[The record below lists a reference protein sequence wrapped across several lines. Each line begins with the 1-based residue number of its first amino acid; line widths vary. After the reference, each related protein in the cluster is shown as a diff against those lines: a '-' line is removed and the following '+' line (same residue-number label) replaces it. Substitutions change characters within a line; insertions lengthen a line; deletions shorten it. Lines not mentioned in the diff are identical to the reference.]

1 MKRWV
6 QHIHFTG
13 IGGIGMSGIAELLHN
28 QGFSVQGSD
37 AVESANVVRLRS
49 LGIHVS
55 IGHQAGQLG
64 QAEVVVV
71 SSAITSDNPEL
82 AEATGRNIPVIPRAE
97 MLAEL
102 MRMKQ
107 GIAVAGSHGK
117 TTITSLI
124 AHGME
129 TAGLD
134 PTYVIGGR
142 LIAGGGNARL
152 GDSPWLVA
160 EADESDGSFLLLAP
174 TIAVV
179 SNIDPE
185 HLDHYGDFEHLMDAF
200 RQFTASVPFYGRAV
214 LHHEHPNVALL
225 RDTLHKPVITYG
237 RSPQADLHLL
247 DTTNSGD
254 TTLNS
259 GELKIVSPEL
269 VQKGKWGQRITVG
282 LADGGVFGEF
292 FLPMPGMHNAEN
304 ALAAIAVLR
313 ELDVNA
319 DTIRQALHSFEGIQR
334 RFQCAQLGRGMLV
347 DDYAHHP
354 CEIMATLATA
364 RVCWPDEPLLVLFQP
379 HRYSRSRDLM
389 DEFLGAFDAA
399 AEVVLLPIYAASE
412 NPIEGIS
419 SETMA
424 AGMKKRGHRNVRC
437 CAGLDEARHIA
448 SKALAAGRT
457 VLLLG
462 AGSIGALG
470 MELRQNEAWGQVLNR
485 ARIKI

>member
-37 AVESANVVRLRS
+37 MAESANVERLRS
-49 LGIHVS
+49 LGIHVF

-71 SSAITSDNPEL
+71 SSAIADGNPEL
-82 AEATGRNIPVIPRAE
+82 AEAHEHGIPVIPRAE

-102 MRMKQ
+102 MRMKE

-142 LIAGGGNARL
+142 LMASGGNARL
-152 GDSPWLVA
+152 GDSPWLVV
-160 EADESDGSFLLLAP
+160 EADESDGSFLRLTP

-179 SNIDPE
+179 SNIDSE

-200 RQFTASVPFYGRAV
+200 RQFTGSVPFYGRAI

-225 RDTLHKPVITYG
+225 RDVLHKPVITYG
-237 RSPQADLHLL
+237 RSPQADIHLL
-247 DTTNSGD
+247 DIRPERMGQHISVSRAN
-254 TTLNS
+254 
-259 GELKIVSPEL
+259 GES
-269 VQKGKWGQRITVG
+269 
-282 LADGGVFGEF
+282 FGEF
-292 FLPMPGMHNAEN
+292 FLPMPGIHNAEN

-313 ELDVNA
+313 ELDVDA
-319 DTIRQALHSFEGIQR
+319 ETIRQALHSFEGIQR
-334 RFQCAQLGRGMLV
+334 RFQCTWLGRGILV

-364 RVCWPDEPLLVLFQP
+364 RTCWPDEPLLVLFQP

-389 DEFLGAFDAA
+389 DEFLGAFDEA
-399 AEVVLLPIYAASE
+399 AEVVLLPIYAAGE
-412 NPIEGIS
+412 NLIEGIS
-419 SETMA
+419 SEAMA
-424 AGMKKRGHRNVRC
+424 VGMKKRGHRNVRC
-437 CAGLDEARHIA
+437 CAGLDEARDIA
-448 SKALAAGRT
+448 RASLAVGRT
-457 VLLLG
+457 VMLLG
-462 AGSIGALG
+462 AGSIGSLA
-470 MELRQNEAWGQVLNR
+470 MELRQSLREKA
-485 ARIKI
+485 A

>member
-1 MKRWV
+1 MKRRV

-28 QGFSVQGSD
+28 QGFVVQGSD
-37 AVESANVVRLRS
+37 AAESANVERLRS
-49 LGIHVS
+49 FGMHVF
-55 IGHQAGQLG
+55 IGHQTGQLG

-71 SSAITSDNPEL
+71 SSAIAQDNPEI
-82 AEATGRNIPVIPRAE
+82 AEAHERGIPVIPRAE

-124 AHGME
+124 AHAME

-142 LIAGGGNARL
+142 LMASGGNARL
-152 GDSPWLVA
+152 GESPWLVA

-200 RQFTASVPFYGRAV
+200 RQFTANVPFYGRVV

-225 RDTLHKPVITYG
+225 RDTLRKPLITYG
-237 RSPQADLHLL
+237 QSPQADIHLL
-247 DTTNSGD
+247 DTQPQR
-254 TTLNS
+254 L
-259 GELKIVSPEL
+259 
-269 VQKGKWGQRITVG
+269 GQQINVG
-282 LADGGVFGEF
+282 LANGEVFGEF

-313 ELDVNA
+313 ELDVDV
-319 DTIRQALHSFEGIQR
+319 DTIRRALHSFEGIQR
-334 RFQCAQLGRGMLV
+334 RFQCTRIGRGVLV

-364 RVCWPDEPLLVLFQP
+364 RTCWPDEPLLVLFQP
-379 HRYSRSRDLM
+379 HRYTRCRDLM

-412 NPIEGIS
+412 QAIEDIS
-419 SETMA
+419 SETMV
-424 AGMKKRGHRNVRC
+424 AGMKKRGHRNARC
-437 CAGLDEARHIA
+437 CAGLGEARHIA
-448 SKALAAGRT
+448 SEALAVGRT
-457 VLLLG
+457 VILLG
-462 AGSIGALG
+462 AGSIGSLAMAL
-470 MELRQNEAWGQVLNR
+470 QQPVWGK
-485 ARIKI
+485 AA

>member
-1 MKRWV
+1 MKPWV

-37 AVESANVVRLRS
+37 AAESANVERLRS
-49 LGIHVS
+49 LGIHVF

-64 QAEVVVV
+64 RAEVVVV
-71 SSAITSDNPEL
+71 SSAIAADNPEL
-82 AEATGRNIPVIPRAE
+82 AEAHERGIPVIPRAE

-142 LIAGGGNARL
+142 LMASGGNARL

-200 RQFTASVPFYGRAV
+200 RQFVASVPFYGRVV

-225 RDTLHKPVITYG
+225 RDALHKPVVTYG
-237 RSPQADLHLL
+237 GSPQADIHLL
-247 DTTNSGD
+247 DTRSK
-254 TTLNS
+254 LN
-259 GELKIVSPEL
+259 G
-269 VQKGKWGQRITVG
+269 QKKKWGQQISIG
-282 LADGGVFGEF
+282 LANGENFGEF
-292 FLPMPGMHNAEN
+292 FLPMPGLHNAEN

-313 ELDVNA
+313 ELGVNVE
-319 DTIRQALHSFEGIQR
+319 TIRQALDSFEGIQR
-334 RFQCAQLGRGMLV
+334 RFQCARLGRGMLV

-354 CEIMATLATA
+354 CEIIATLATVHA
-364 RVCWPDEPLLVLFQP
+364 CWPDEPLLVLFQP

-389 DEFLGAFDAA
+389 DEFLGAFDEA

-412 NPIEGIS
+412 KPIEGIS

-424 AGMKKRGHRNVRC
+424 VGMKKRGHRNARC
-437 CAGLDEARHIA
+437 CAGLDEARDIA
-448 SKALAAGRT
+448 SASLGAGRT
-457 VLLLG
+457 VVMLG
-462 AGSIGALG
+462 AGSIGSLA
-470 MELRQNEAWGQVLNR
+470 MELRQSLQEKA
-485 ARIKI
+485 A

>member
-1 MKRWV
+1 MKRRV

-37 AVESANVVRLRS
+37 AAESANVERLRL
-49 LGIHVS
+49 LGIHVF
-55 IGHQAGQLG
+55 IGHRTGQLEA
-64 QAEVVVV
+64 AEVVVV
-71 SSAITSDNPEL
+71 SSAIADDNPEL
-82 AEATGRNIPVIPRAE
+82 TEARERGIPVIPRAE

-142 LIAGGGNARL
+142 LIASGDNARL

-160 EADESDGSFLLLAP
+160 EADESDGSFLRLTP

-185 HLDHYGDFEHLMDAF
+185 HLDHYGDFEHLMGAF
-200 RQFTASVPFYGRAV
+200 QQFAESVPFYGRAV

-225 RDTLHKPVITYG
+225 RDALHKPVITYG
-237 RSPQADLHLL
+237 RSPQADIHLL
-247 DTTNSGD
+247 EA
-254 TTLNS
+254 L
-259 GELKIVSPEL
+259 PEL
-269 VQKGKWGQRITVG
+269 NNRNEKWGQRIHVG
-282 LADGGVFGEF
+282 LVQGGALGEF
-292 FLPMPGMHNAEN
+292 FLPMPGLHNAEN

-313 ELDVNA
+313 ELEVDTE
-319 DTIRQALHSFEGIQR
+319 TIRQALQSFEGIQR
-334 RFQCAQLGRGMLV
+334 RFQCMRIGRGMLV

-354 CEIMATLATA
+354 REIMATLATA
-364 RVCWPDEPLLVLFQP
+364 RACWPDEPLLVLFQP
-379 HRYSRSRDLM
+379 HRYSRSHDLM
-389 DEFLGAFDAA
+389 DEFLGAFDEA

-412 NPIEGIS
+412 AAIEGVNS
-419 SETMA
+419 DVMA
-424 AGMKKRGHRNVRC
+424 TGMKKRGHRNVRC
-437 CAGLDEARHIA
+437 CTGLDEAQGIA
-448 SKALAAGRT
+448 DNALAAGRT

-462 AGSIGALG
+462 AGSIGSLA
-470 MELRQNEAWGQVLNR
+470 MELRQQMQEKA
-485 ARIKI
+485 A

>member
-37 AVESANVVRLRS
+37 TAESANVERLRS

-64 QAEVVVV
+64 RAEVVVV
-71 SSAITSDNPEL
+71 SSAIAAGNSEL
-82 AEATGRNIPVIPRAE
+82 TEAREHGIPVIPRAE

-134 PTYVIGGR
+134 PTYVIGGC
-142 LIAGGGNARL
+142 LMASGGNARL

-185 HLDHYGDFEHLMDAF
+185 HLDHYGGFEHLMDAF

-225 RDTLHKPVITYG
+225 RDALHKPVITYG
-237 RSPQADLHLL
+237 RSPQADIHLL
-247 DTTNSGD
+247 D
-254 TTLNS
+254 
-259 GELKIVSPEL
+259 VRPERM
-269 VQKGKWGQRITVG
+269 GQHINIG
-282 LADGGVFGEF
+282 LADGSVFGEF
-292 FLPMPGMHNAEN
+292 FLPMPGIHNAEN

-313 ELDVNA
+313 ELDVDA
-319 DTIRQALHSFEGIQR
+319 ETIGQALHSFEGIQR
-334 RFQCAQLGRGMLV
+334 RFQWTRLGRGILV

-354 CEIMATLATA
+354 REIMVTLATA
-364 RVCWPDEPLLVLFQP
+364 RACWPDEPLLVLFQP
-379 HRYSRSRDLM
+379 HRYTRSRDLM
-389 DEFLGAFDAA
+389 NEFLGAFDEAT
-399 AEVVLLPIYAASE
+399 EVVLLPIYAASE
-412 NPIEGIS
+412 KPIEGIS
-419 SETMA
+419 SEVMD

-437 CAGLDEARHIA
+437 CAGLDEARDIA
-448 SKALAAGRT
+448 SASLAAGRT
-457 VLLLG
+457 VMLLG
-462 AGSIGALG
+462 AGSIGSLA
-470 MELRQNEAWGQVLNR
+470 MELRQSLREKA
-485 ARIKI
+485 A

>member
-37 AVESANVVRLRS
+37 AAESGNVERLRS
-49 LGIHVS
+49 LGIHVF

-64 QAEVVVV
+64 QSEVVVV
-71 SSAITSDNPEL
+71 SSAIPGGNPEL
-82 AEATGRNIPVIPRAE
+82 AEARERGIPVIPRAE

-142 LIAGGGNARL
+142 LMAGGGNARL

-160 EADESDGSFLLLAP
+160 EADESDGSFLRLTP

-185 HLDHYGDFEHLMDAF
+185 HLDHYGNFEHLMDAF

-225 RDTLHKPVITYG
+225 RDTLHKPVVTYG
-237 RSPQADLHLL
+237 CSPQADFHLL
-247 DTTNSGD
+247 EVRQEGT
-254 TTLNS
+254 
-259 GELKIVSPEL
+259 
-269 VQKGKWGQRITVG
+269 GQHISVG
-282 LADGGVFGEF
+282 LAKEGSLGEF
-292 FLPMPGMHNAEN
+292 FLHMPGMHNAEN
-304 ALAAIAVLR
+304 ALAAIAVLC
-313 ELDVNA
+313 ELEVDTE
-319 DTIRQALHSFEGIQR
+319 TIRQALHSFDGIQR
-334 RFQCAQLGRGMLV
+334 RFQCTRIGPGMLV

-354 CEIMATLATA
+354 REIMATLSTA
-364 RVCWPDEPLLVLFQP
+364 HTCWSNEPLLVLFQP
-379 HRYSRSRDLM
+379 HRYTRCRDLM
-389 DEFLGAFDAA
+389 DEFLGSFDEA

-412 NPIEGIS
+412 VPIEGVS
-419 SETMA
+419 SEVMA

-437 CAGLDEARHIA
+437 CTGLDEAQGIA
-448 SKALAAGRT
+448 GESLAAGRT

-462 AGSIGALG
+462 AGSIGSLAMG
-470 MELRQNEAWGQVLNR
+470 LRQQMQEKA
-485 ARIKI
+485 A

>member
-1 MKRWV
+1 MKRWLT
-6 QHIHFTG
+6 HIHFTG

-37 AVESANVVRLRS
+37 RADSANVERLRS
-49 LGIHVS
+49 LGIRVL
-55 IGHQAGQLG
+55 IGHQTGQLG
-64 QAEVVVV
+64 ASEVVVV
-71 SSAITSDNPEL
+71 SSAIADDNPEL
-82 AEATGRNIPVIPRAE
+82 VEANERGIPVIPRAE

-129 TAGLD
+129 TAGMD

-142 LIAGGGNARL
+142 LMAGGGNARL

-160 EADESDGSFLLLAP
+160 EADESDGSFLRLTP

-185 HLDHYGDFEHLMDAF
+185 HLDHYGDFDHLMDAF

-237 RSPQADLHLL
+237 SSPQADIHFL
-247 DTTNSGD
+247 DVRPEGMGQHIRIGLANGD
-254 TTLNS
+254 T
-259 GELKIVSPEL
+259 P
-269 VQKGKWGQRITVG
+269 
-282 LADGGVFGEF
+282 GEF

-304 ALAAIAVLR
+304 ALAAVAVLL
-313 ELDVNA
+313 ELGVDMA
-319 DTIRQALHSFEGIQR
+319 TIHQALQSFEGIQR
-334 RFQCAQLGRGMLV
+334 RFQCTRIGQGMLV

-354 CEIMATLATA
+354 REIIATLATA

-389 DEFLGAFDAA
+389 DEFLGSFDEA

-412 NPIEGIS
+412 EPVNGIS
-419 SETMA
+419 SETMV
-424 AGMKKRGHRNVRC
+424 AGMQKRGHRNVRC
-437 CAGLDEARHIA
+437 CARLDEACELA
-448 SKALAAGRT
+448 DGALATGRT
-457 VLLLG
+457 VILLG
-462 AGSIGALG
+462 AGSIGSIA
-470 MELRQNEAWGQVLNR
+470 MQLRQNKDQGQVLHG
-485 ARIKI
+485 ARIKA